1 MNGEPQNI
9 RTAEPQNAK
18 VQSRNCVS
26 LLLHSAVRMFECSA
40 VRCFFAVVLLSLT
53 ASSISAAQAAT
64 IAPSAT
70 TAPGSVTED
79 VRRNIQELLK
89 ADAAAMAADPA
100 STHVLVPKLPAFL
113 PAQIKRPA
121 PATQPALAAAKPQP
135 ATQPAVDPE
144 LEKLRHTK
152 LANPVAAA
160 DGFFKAGRLAEAAI
174 LYEQA
179 LAGDQA
185 PDKDWALLQ
194 LGVCKEQTD
203 PQAAVALY
211 GRLLAECASSPWRQV
226 ATARQN
232 SLQWLIAQD
241 VPNLLKNAADRK
253 SK

>member
-1 MNGEPQNI
+1 
-9 RTAEPQNAK
+9 
-18 VQSRNCVS
+18 
-26 LLLHSAVRMFECSA
+26 MFKCSA

-121 PATQPALAAAKPQP
+121 PATRAGPGRRQTSTGYTTGRRSGTGKAPPYQAGQPRGGGGRVLQGGP
-135 ATQPAVDPE
+135 
-144 LEKLRHTK
+144 
-152 LANPVAAA
+152 
-160 DGFFKAGRLAEAAI
+160 AGRGRDPLR
-174 LYEQA
+174 
-179 LAGDQA
+179 AG
-185 PDKDWALLQ
+185 PGGRPEPPTRIGALLQ

-203 PQAAVALY
+203 PQAAVAVYRPAAGGMRYFALAA
-211 GRLLAECASSPWRQV
+211 GRHGPAEL
-226 ATARQN
+226 TAM
-232 SLQWLIAQD
+232 
-241 VPNLLKNAADRK
+241 ADRPGRAQPPEK
-253 SK
+253 RR